1 MNVSIIGAGV
11 SGLTAGCYL
20 QLSGFHTTI
29 FEQNDRPGGLCISW
43 KRGEYTF
50 ESGFQWMLGSGPA
63 NPFYQLWSEL
73 LDMHSIDFITH
84 ESRLDLEVKETQ
96 NPSGGKLF
104 HLYTNL
110 DKLRNYLIDISPED
124 QPAITSLI
132 QTMRKMQA
140 FEIPPMIKKVPQ
152 LLPLKEKASYI
163 RYLPLLWFL
172 NRIRKETNYS
182 FARRLK
188 SPFLKE
194 AFELLFDGEELPLM
208 VVTLPLAY
216 GDLKAAGYPLGG
228 ASRLIEKF
236 KDKYIDLGGQIQY
249 NSPLKKILTRNNK
262 TTGILLDNG
271 VEIDSDIVVS
281 AADWHFTV
289 FDALDGKYVN
299 NRIMKLGL
307 QEKLK
312 VYYSLVIVSL
322 GINRKFDEESHFL
335 RFPADK
341 DLVSPDGTIYSRLEA
356 HIYNYDPTLAPQ
368 GKTVVTISFYTM
380 KADYWID
387 LRKRDRASYTMKK
400 MEFSESVINL
410 AEKRFG
416 RIKEFVEEVD
426 VATPAS
432 FFRHTNNWKGS
443 AQGWLP
449 GKNIIARS
457 PVKPTLPGLKNF
469 YYTGHWS
476 IPGGGLPVA
485 VKSARDL
492 VQIICHE
499 TGQPFGIEQ

>member
-1 MNVSIIGAGV
+1 
-11 SGLTAGCYL
+11 
-20 QLSGFHTTI
+20 
-29 FEQNDRPGGLCISW
+29 
-43 KRGEYTF
+43 
-50 ESGFQWMLGSGPA
+50 
-63 NPFYQLWSEL
+63 
-73 LDMHSIDFITH
+73 
-84 ESRLDLEVKETQ
+84 
-96 NPSGGKLF
+96 
-104 HLYTNL
+104 
-110 DKLRNYLIDISPED
+110 
-124 QPAITSLI
+124 
-132 QTMRKMQA
+132 
-140 FEIPPMIKKVPQ
+140 
-152 LLPLKEKASYI
+152 
-163 RYLPLLWFL
+163 
-172 NRIRKETNYS
+172 
-182 FARRLK
+182 
-188 SPFLKE
+188 
-194 AFELLFDGEELPLM
+194 
-208 VVTLPLAY
+208 
-216 GDLKAAGYPLGG
+216 
-228 ASRLIEKF
+228 
-236 KDKYIDLGGQIQY
+236 
-249 NSPLKKILTRNNK
+249 
-262 TTGILLDNG
+262 
-271 VEIDSDIVVS
+271 
-281 AADWHFTV
+281 
-289 FDALDGKYVN
+289 
-299 NRIMKLGL
+299 MKLGL